1 MQMTDSVRLSGT
13 DQTPRWPGPG
23 GTRRPA
29 LLLGGDGDTVSG
41 DRGKRKKDLYYDEA
55 ERLYV
60 SAGLPVPRIFDVL
73 RRAVS
78 MTTLY
83 KWRRDGGW
91 QQQRQDYRS
100 TADKAVASLRAKI
113 INISAKLD
121 RAGRDEDVARIADTL
136 SKLDKVLDRFDRKR
150 DVYGET
156 IRVLDS
162 LVEWM
167 RQRDDREGLEALE
180 SRIGDYAQ
188 HVATTAAV

>member
-1 MQMTDSVRLSGT
+1 
-13 DQTPRWPGPG
+13 
-23 GTRRPA
+23 
-29 LLLGGDGDTVSG
+29 VSG
-41 DRGKRKKDLYYDEA
+41 DRGKRKRDLYYDEA

-60 SAGLPVPRIFDVL
+60 ETGLSVPRIFDVL

-78 MTTLY
+78 TTTLY
-83 KWRRDGGW
+83 AWRRDGGW

-100 TADKAVASLRAKI
+100 TADNAVATLRRKI
-113 INISAKLD
+113 IEIASKLD

-150 DVYGET
+150 DTYGET

-180 SRIGDYAQ
+180 SRLGDYSQ
-188 HVATTAAV
+188 HVAATAA

>member
-1 MQMTDSVRLSGT
+1 M
-13 DQTPRWPGPG
+13 
-23 GTRRPA
+23 
-29 LLLGGDGDTVSG
+29 SG
-41 DRGKRKKDLYYDEA
+41 DRGKRKRDLYYEEA

-78 MTTLY
+78 TTTLY

-91 QQQRQDYRS
+91 QQQREDYRS

-150 DVYGET
+150 DTYGET

-167 RQRDDREGLEALE
+167 RGRDDREGLEALE
-180 SRIGDYAQ
+180 SRLGDYSQ
-188 HVATTAAV
+188 HVAATAA